1 MAAVATESDLSDKEH
16 NAGIHR
22 TKVASLTLRI
32 LHTADLH
39 LDSPLRSL
47 AMKDDHLA
55 AQVRSASRRALETMV
70 QYCIDEDVA
79 AFLIAGDLYDGQE
92 RSAKTA
98 AYLATQM
105 QRLAQ
110 ANVQVFYIKGN
121 HDAENPIAGEI
132 ALPPNV
138 HVFDGKGGKVQL
150 GDHPVYIH
158 GVSFRERY
166 APESLLPKYPAP
178 VPAAVNIAMMHTSL
192 NGAAGHD
199 PYAPCSVS
207 DLTQAGFDYWALG
220 HVHKRQV
227 HGENPWIVMPGMPQG
242 RDIGEA
248 GPKSASILTINE
260 GRITVA
266 ELPTSVVEFRDCICP
281 LDGTET
287 DEDVRDALRQTL
299 RAQAGRGAAILRM
312 RLVGQ
317 TGLAWRIRQL
327 SDSWREEIEAQAESI
342 GGLWLEK
349 LTIDLEPPNEGT
361 ADSAVGEV
369 QQLMQDIAPEP
380 AMREKLGKELDQ
392 MLALL
397 PADRRRE
404 LVPTEDAQAALLQR
418 LTDEAVLSMVAK
430 MRGQGR

>member
-1 MAAVATESDLSDKEH
+1 M
-16 NAGIHR
+16 
-22 TKVASLTLRI
+22 TLRI

-39 LDSPLRSL
+39 LDSPLQSL
-47 AMKDDHLA
+47 ALKNGHLA
-55 AQVRSASRRALETMV
+55 EHVRSASRRALETMV

-138 HVFDGKGGKVQL
+138 HVFDGKGSKVQL

-178 VPAAVNIAMMHTSL
+178 VPSAVNIAMMHTSL

-199 PYAPCSVS
+199 PYAPCPVS
-207 DLTQAGFDYWALG
+207 DLAQAGFDYWALG
-220 HVHKRQV
+220 HVHKRQI
-227 HGENPWIVMPGMPQG
+227 HSENPWIVMPGMPQG

-248 GPKSASILTINE
+248 GPKSASILTITDGQIE
-260 GRITVA
+260 VT
-266 ELPTSVVEFRDCICP
+266 ELPTSVVEFRDCHCS
-281 LDGTET
+281 LNGAET

-299 RAQAGRGAAILRM
+299 RAQTGRGAAILRM
-312 RLVGQ
+312 RLVGK
-317 TGLAWRIRQL
+317 TALAWRIRQL
-327 SDSWREEIEAQAESI
+327 ADFWREEIEAQAESI

-349 LTIDLEPPNEGT
+349 LTVDLEPPSDG
-361 ADSAVGEV
+361 AVDSAVGEV
-369 QQLMQDIAPEP
+369 QQLMQDIAAEP
-380 AMREKLGKELDQ
+380 ASLDALGKELEQ
-392 MLALL
+392 ILALL
-397 PADRRRE
+397 PADRRRD
-404 LVPTEDAQAALLQR
+404 LVPDEAAQNVLLTR
-418 LTDEAVLSMVAK
+418 LADEAVLSMVAK
-430 MRGQGR
+430 MRGQGT

>member
-1 MAAVATESDLSDKEH
+1 M
-16 NAGIHR
+16 
-22 TKVASLTLRI
+22 TLRI

-47 AMKDDHLA
+47 ALKDAPLA

-70 QYCIDEDVA
+70 QYCVDEDVA

-132 ALPPNV
+132 ALPANV
-138 HVFDGKGGKVQL
+138 HVFDGKGSKVQL

-166 APESLLPKYPAP
+166 APQSLLPKYPAP
-178 VPAAVNIAMMHTSL
+178 VPSALNIAMMHTSL
-192 NGAAGHD
+192 SGAAGHD
-199 PYAPCSVS
+199 PYAPCTVS
-207 DLTQAGFDYWALG
+207 DLAQAGFDYWALG

-227 HGENPWIVMPGMPQG
+227 HGETPWIVMPGIPQG

-248 GPKSASILTINE
+248 GPKSASILTITG
-260 GRITVA
+260 GRIEVS
-266 ELPTSVVEFRDCICP
+266 ELPTSVVEFRNCICA
-281 LDGTET
+281 LDGVET
-287 DEDVRDALRQTL
+287 DEDVRDALHDTL
-299 RAQAGRGAAILRM
+299 RMQAGKGAAILRM

-317 TGLAWRIRQL
+317 TALAWRIRQL
-327 SDSWREEIEAQAESI
+327 ADSWREEIEARTESI

-349 LTIDLEPPNEGT
+349 LTVDLEPPSDAA

-369 QQLMQDIAPEP
+369 QQLMQNIAAEP
-380 AMREKLGKELDQ
+380 AWLEKLGKELD
-392 MLALL
+392 LIVALL
-397 PADRRRE
+397 PADRRRD
-404 LVPTEDAQAALLQR
+404 LVPDEAAHEALLAR
-418 LTDEAVLSMVAK
+418 LTDDAVLSMVAK
-430 MRGQGR
+430 MRGQGN